1 MLILRHRLPEFKAA
15 DALQATACIISR
27 MNASWRTPTLIL
39 VCGGIIMTIAM
50 GARHGFGLFLQPMS
64 MDHGW
69 GRETFAFALALQ
81 NLVWG
86 AAQPFTGF
94 IGDRYGAG
102 RVLLAGSILYVLGL
116 VLMAYSATG
125 TELALSSGVLI
136 GLGLS
141 GTTFSIVYGV
151 LGRSYPPEK
160 RSQVLGIAG
169 AAGSFGQFAM
179 LPGTQ
184 ALITG
189 VGWMGALLVLAAIA
203 ALMAP
208 LSAVLAEPGRTAA
221 HRPQQ
226 KVFDAIREAAAH
238 KGFWLLTFGY
248 FVCGFQVIFI
258 AVHLPAYL
266 ADKGL
271 PGNVG
276 VVCLALIGFFNIIG
290 TWSAGML
297 GARLPKKYL
306 LAFIYAARSVI
317 IVAFI
322 AVPPTPTS
330 AYLFAAAM
338 GLLWLATVPLTNG
351 IIAQVF
357 GVAYLS
363 MLGGFVFFSHQIG
376 SFLGAWLGGLLF
388 DRTGS
393 YDLVWWIAIALGV
406 AAMLLNL
413 PINERPLARLKAA

>member
-1 MLILRHRLPEFKAA
+1 MIG
-15 DALQATACIISR
+15 R
-27 MNASWRTPTLIL
+27 MTTNWRTPTLIL
-39 VCGGIIMTIAM
+39 ICGGLIMTIAM

-64 MDHGW
+64 MAQGW

-86 AAQPFTGF
+86 AAQPFSGL
-94 IGDRYGAG
+94 IADRYGAG
-102 RVLLAGSILYVLGL
+102 RVLLTGSVLYVLGL
-116 VLMAYSATG
+116 ALMAYSGSA
-125 TELALSSGVLI
+125 TELALSAGLLI

-151 LGRSYPPEK
+151 LGRTYPPEK

-189 VGWMGALLVLAAIA
+189 IGWMEALLVLAAVA

-208 LSAVLAEPGRTAA
+208 LSAVLAEPGRDAS
-221 HRPQQ
+221 HRPTQSAAA
-226 KVFDAIREAAAH
+226 AIREAAGH

-266 ADKGL
+266 ADNGL

-276 VVCLALIGFFNIIG
+276 VACLALIGFFNIIG
-290 TWSAGML
+290 TWGAGML

-306 LAFIYAARSVI
+306 LAFIYIARSVI

-351 IIAQVF
+351 IVAQVF

-376 SFLGAWLGGLLF
+376 SFLGAWLGGVLF

-393 YDLVWWIAIALGV
+393 YDVVWWIAIALGLV
-406 AAMLLNL
+406 AMAANL
-413 PINERPLARLKAA
+413 PINERPLARLADPKPASA

>member
-1 MLILRHRLPEFKAA
+1 MEFQRGKRAGRYHPPM
-15 DALQATACIISR
+15 QT
-27 MNASWRTPTLIL
+27 NWRTPTLIL
-39 VCGGIIMTIAM
+39 ICGGILMTIAM

-64 MDHGW
+64 MAHGW

-86 AAQPFTGF
+86 AAQPFSGL
-94 IGDRYGAG
+94 IADRFGAG
-102 RVLLAGSILYVLGL
+102 RVLLAGTVFYVLGL
-116 VLMAYSATG
+116 VLMAHSSSGA
-125 TELALSSGVLI
+125 ELALSAGLLI

-151 LGRSYPPEK
+151 LGRTFPPDK
-160 RSQVLGIAG
+160 HSQVLGIAG

-184 ALITG
+184 ALLGG
-189 VGWMGALLVLAAIA
+189 VGWLNALLVLAAIA

-208 LSAVLAEPGRTAA
+208 LSAALAEPGRTAA
-221 HRPQQ
+221 HRPRQ
-226 KVFDAIREAAAH
+226 KVLDAIGEAATH
-238 KGFWLLTFGY
+238 KGFWLLNFGY

-271 PGNVG
+271 PGNVA
-276 VVCLALIGFFNIIG
+276 VTCLALIGLFNIIG
-290 TWSAGML
+290 TWGAGML
-297 GARLPKKYL
+297 GARWSKKYL
-306 LAFIYAARSVI
+306 LAFIYAARSVV
-317 IVAFI
+317 IVAFL

-330 AYLFAAAM
+330 AYLFAAAI

-351 IIAQVF
+351 IIARVF

-393 YDLVWWIAIALGV
+393 YDIVWQISIALGII
-406 AAMLLNL
+406 AMLLNL
-413 PINERPLARLKAA
+413 PINEQPLARMKAAT

>member
-1 MLILRHRLPEFKAA
+1 M
-15 DALQATACIISR
+15 QT
-27 MNASWRTPTLIL
+27 NWRTPALIL
-39 VCGGIIMTIAM
+39 ICGGIIMTIAM

-64 MDHGW
+64 MDQGW

-86 AAQPFTGF
+86 AAQPFTGL
-94 IGDRYGAG
+94 IADRYGAG
-102 RVLLAGSILYVLGL
+102 RVLLTGSILYVLGL
-116 VLMAYSATG
+116 VLMAYSTSG
-125 TELALSSGVLI
+125 TELALSSGLLI

-151 LGRSYPPEK
+151 LGRTYPPEK

-189 VGWMGALLVLAAIA
+189 IGWMGALLVLAAIA

-226 KVFDAIREAAAH
+226 KVLDAIREAAAH

-266 ADKGL
+266 TDKGL
-271 PGNVG
+271 PANVG
-276 VVCLALIGFFNIIG
+276 VACLALIGFFNIIG

-297 GARLPKKYL
+297 GARFSKKYL

-317 IVAFI
+317 IIAFI

-351 IIAQVF
+351 IVAQVF

-376 SFLGAWLGGLLF
+376 SFLGAWMGGVLF

-393 YDLVWWIAIALGV
+393 YDVVWWISIALGV
-406 AAMLLNL
+406 VAMLLNL
-413 PINERPLARLKAA
+413 PIDQRPVARLEPVRSTA

>member
-1 MLILRHRLPEFKAA
+1 MI
-15 DALQATACIISR
+15 QAMSG
-27 MNASWRTPTLIL
+27 NWRTPTLIL
-39 VCGGIIMTIAM
+39 ICGGLIMTIAM

-64 MDHGW
+64 MAQGW

-86 AAQPFTGF
+86 AAQPFSGL
-94 IGDRYGAG
+94 IADRYGAG
-102 RVLLAGSILYVLGL
+102 RVLLTGSVLYVLGL
-116 VLMAYSATG
+116 ALMAYSSTG
-125 TELALSSGVLI
+125 TELALSAGLLI

-151 LGRSYPPEK
+151 LGRTYPPER

-189 VGWMGALLVLAAIA
+189 IGWMGALLVLAAVA

-208 LSAVLAEPGRTAA
+208 LSAVLAEPGRDAS
-221 HRPQQ
+221 HRPTQS
-226 KVFDAIREAAAH
+226 VAAAIREAAGH

-266 ADKGL
+266 ADNGL

-290 TWSAGML
+290 TWGAGML
-297 GARLPKKYL
+297 GARWTKKYL
-306 LAFIYAARSVI
+306 LAFIYVTRSVI

-351 IIAQVF
+351 IVAQVF
-357 GVAYLS
+357 GVTYLS

-376 SFLGAWLGGLLF
+376 SFLGAWLGGVLF

-393 YDLVWWIAIALGV
+393 YDMVWWISIALGLV
-406 AAMLLNL
+406 AMAANL
-413 PINERPLARLKAA
+413 PINEQPLARVADTKPASA

>member
-1 MLILRHRLPEFKAA
+1 
-15 DALQATACIISR
+15 
-27 MNASWRTPTLIL
+27 
-39 VCGGIIMTIAM
+39 
-50 GARHGFGLFLQPMS
+50 
-64 MDHGW
+64 
-69 GRETFAFALALQ
+69 
-81 NLVWG
+81 
-86 AAQPFTGF
+86 
-94 IGDRYGAG
+94 
-102 RVLLAGSILYVLGL
+102 
-116 VLMAYSATG
+116 
-125 TELALSSGVLI
+125 
-136 GLGLS
+136 
-141 GTTFSIVYGV
+141 
-151 LGRSYPPEK
+151 
-160 RSQVLGIAG
+160 
-169 AAGSFGQFAM
+169 M

-189 VGWMGALLVLAAIA
+189 AGWLNALLVLALIA

-208 LSAVLAEPGRTAA
+208 LSTVLAEPGRTAA

-226 KVFDAIREAAAH
+226 RVFDAIREAAAH

-276 VVCLALIGFFNIIG
+276 VTCLALIGFFNIIG

-297 GARLPKKYL
+297 GARWPKRYL

-317 IVAFI
+317 IVAFL

-330 AYLFAAAM
+330 AYLFSAAM

-393 YDLVWWIAIALGV
+393 YDLVWWISIALGV
-406 AAMLLNL
+406 VAMLINL
-413 PINERPLARLKAA
+413 PINERPLRAVQA

>member
-1 MLILRHRLPEFKAA
+1 MPPAALYHR
-15 DALQATACIISR
+15 R
-27 MNASWRTPTLIL
+27 MHASWRTPTLIL
-39 VCGGIIMTIAM
+39 ICGGLIMTIAM

-64 MDHGW
+64 MAHGW

-86 AAQPFTGF
+86 AAQPFSGL
-94 IGDRYGAG
+94 IADRYGAG
-102 RVLLAGSILYVLGL
+102 RVLLAGSIFYVLGL
-116 VLMAYSATG
+116 GLMAYSSTG
-125 TELALSSGVLI
+125 TELALSSGLLI

-151 LGRSYPPEK
+151 LGRTFPAEQ

-169 AAGSFGQFAM
+169 AAASFGQFAM

-189 VGWMGALLVLAAIA
+189 VGWVGALLVLAAVA

-208 LSAVLAEPGRTAA
+208 LSAVLAEPGRDAS
-221 HRPQQ
+221 HRPAQS
-226 KVFDAIREAAAH
+226 VAAAIVEAAGH
-238 KGFWLLTFGY
+238 RGFWLLTFGF

-266 ADKGL
+266 ADKGM

-290 TWSAGML
+290 SWGAGTL
-297 GARLPKKYL
+297 GARYSKKNL
-306 LAFIYAARSVI
+306 LAAIYAIRSVV
-317 IVAFI
+317 IVAFL
-322 AVPPTPTS
+322 AVPVTPTS

-338 GLLWLATVPLTNG
+338 GLLWLSTVPLTNG

-376 SFLGAWLGGLLF
+376 SFLGAWLGGMLF

-393 YDLVWWIAIALGV
+393 YDVVWWIAIALGV
-406 AAMLLNL
+406 VAMLLNL
-413 PINERPLARLKAA
+413 PINERPLARLQPAPQTP

>member
-1 MLILRHRLPEFKAA
+1 MI
-15 DALQATACIISR
+15 QAMTG
-27 MNASWRTPTLIL
+27 NWRTPTLIL
-39 VCGGIIMTIAM
+39 ICGGLIMTIAM

-64 MDHGW
+64 MAQGW

-86 AAQPFTGF
+86 AAQPFSGL
-94 IGDRYGAG
+94 IADRYGAG
-102 RVLLAGSILYVLGL
+102 RVLLTGSVLYVLGL
-116 VLMAYSATG
+116 ALMAWSSSA
-125 TELALSSGVLI
+125 TELALSAGLLI

-151 LGRSYPPEK
+151 LGRTYPPEK

-189 VGWMGALLVLAAIA
+189 IGWMEALLVLAAVA

-208 LSAVLAEPGRTAA
+208 LSAVLAEPGRDAS
-221 HRPQQ
+221 HRPPQS
-226 KVFDAIREAAAH
+226 AAAAMREAAGH

-266 ADKGL
+266 ADNGL

-290 TWSAGML
+290 TWGAGML
-297 GARLPKKYL
+297 GARWTKKYL
-306 LAFIYAARSVI
+306 LAFIYIARSVI

-351 IIAQVF
+351 IVAQVF
-357 GVAYLS
+357 GVTYLS

-376 SFLGAWLGGLLF
+376 SFLGAWLGGVLF

-393 YDLVWWIAIALGV
+393 YDVVWWIAIALGLV
-406 AAMLLNL
+406 AMAVNL
-413 PINERPLARLKAA
+413 PIDERPLARLADPQPASA